1 MNLSTYIFCSSLVA
15 ILAREQIN
23 KLKPHEIVKKKKNNS
38 QTLQS
43 KKNKDF
49 KSQVQPCSASQ
60 KRDARFLSESLLMG
74 TASENSACTA
84 NASLWQQEPL
94 VPLGNI
100 KPKWN
105 QVSQAVTSSS
115 ATVLIKKTWY
125 WEAESIDCL
134 QGKGHLGSVS
144 WEQHFH
150 LSVHPAE

>member
-1 MNLSTYIFCSSLVA
+1 MNLRTYIFCSSLVA

-49 KSQVQPCSASQ
+49 KSQVTAVQYLTETWCTFSFWISPHGHCKWELCLCCQCIPVTAGASRSFGQ
-60 KRDARFLSESLLMG
+60 HQA
-74 TASENSACTA
+74 
-84 NASLWQQEPL
+84 Q
-94 VPLGNI
+94 V
-100 KPKWN
+100 KPS
-105 QVSQAVTSSS
+105 VTAVTSSS